1 MEPMFF
7 STPEEFRNWLTKN
20 HRTSTEL
27 LVGYWKVGTKRPSMT
42 WSESVD
48 QALCFGWIDG
58 VRRTIDDDSFSIR
71 FSPRRPESPW
81 SASNTA
87 KVAELESKGL
97 MRAAGRAAFARRNDE
112 RARAYSY
119 ENGPKEFDAD
129 LVRIFKKSKEAWEFY
144 QGQPSGYRKKI
155 VHWVMSAKQAETRVR
170 RLQRLIQFCAEG
182 KRLY

>member
-1 MEPMFF
+1 MFF
-7 STPEEFRNWLTKN
+7 STPGEFRKWLTKN

-27 LVGYWKVGTKRPSMT
+27 LVGFWKVGTKRPSMT

-58 VRRTIDDDSFSIR
+58 VRRTIDNESYSIR

-81 SASNTA
+81 SAINTA
-87 KVAELESKGL
+87 KVAELERKGL
-97 MRAAGRAAFARRNDE
+97 MRAAGRVAFAKRNEE
-112 RARAYSY
+112 RSRAYSY
-119 ENGPKEFDAD
+119 ESGPKDFDAD
-129 LVRIFKKSKEAWEFY
+129 LLRVFETSKEAWAFY
-144 QGQPSGYRKKI
+144 QRQPAGYRKRI

-170 RLQRLIQFCAEG
+170 RLERLIRLCSGG